1 MLKLK
6 VGTNPMVT
14 VNIDIQDH
22 IIKAQTGII
31 GDVEYPQ
38 GSVCKVYAKFSDKLA
53 QKQWDHLI

>member
-6 VGTNPMVT
+6 VGTNPMLT

-38 GSVCKVYAKFSDKLA
+38 GSACKVYAKFSDKLA
-53 QKQWDHLI
+53 QKQ